1 MPVQINGNTL
11 KHIIISASNNLY
23 NNRKAVDDLNV
34 FPVPDGD
41 TGTNMSLTISAVK
54 KVLLDVD
61 TLNCGEVAKYASSAS
76 LRGARGNSGVILS
89 QLFKG
94 FYTAIADCETIN
106 IEDIKRAMESA
117 KDAAYNA
124 VSKPTEGTVLTVAR
138 VMAEKAA
145 EYDENNGDITLFL
158 KYIVKEG
165 NKILAATTDMLPQLR
180 MANVVD
186 AGGKGLMV
194 VMEGALY
201 YLENGSIVPC
211 KENIKAKEKK
221 GTKKQSKE
229 DIKFGYCT
237 EFIINKKETEM
248 NWQKLKAKLEKI
260 GDCVVVVDDFD
271 IIKVHVHTNNPGI
284 ALEEAIKYGSLIN
297 IKIDNMREQAH
308 NETVVN
314 EQPKQEMPKIKNA
327 FITVSAGEGLSQ
339 MFTELGC
346 TGIITG
352 GQTMNPSTED
362 FMSEIEKINAENIFI
377 LPNNKKII
385 MAAQQAV
392 DITDKNV
399 VVIKTRS
406 IVQGIAAMIAY
417 DEEASFEENTE
428 AMNSAIEEITSASV
442 TFAARDCVLDELEI
456 KENDVMGL
464 IEGKINLI
472 GNSPEKVCK
481 EIVQRLVNDETSSI
495 SIYRGEDAKEDLADA
510 LLEELEALYPDLD
523 VNIYYGGQP
532 LYYYYISAE

>member
-1 MPVQINGNTL
+1 MPAQINGNTL

-61 TLNCGEVAKYASSAS
+61 SLNCGEVARFASSAS

-94 FYTAIADCETIN
+94 FYVTVAECETID
-106 IEDIKRAMESA
+106 IETIKKAFDSA

-124 VSKPTEGTVLTVAR
+124 VSKPTEGTILTVAR

-145 EYDENNGDITLFL
+145 EYESNDGDITAFL
-158 KYIVKEG
+158 KYVVKEG
-165 NKILAATTDMLPQLR
+165 NKILDATTQMLPQLK

-186 AGGKGLMV
+186 AGGKGLMTIL
-194 VMEGALY
+194 EGALY
-201 YLENGSIVPC
+201 YLENGSIVAC

-221 GTKKQSKE
+221 EVKE
-229 DIKFGYCT
+229 QPEEEIKFGYCT

-284 ALEEAIKYGSLIN
+284 ALEEAVKYGSLIN

-308 NETVVN
+308 NETMFEN
-314 EQPKQEMPKIKNA
+314 KPAKEEPKVKNA

-346 TGIITG
+346 QGIITG

-362 FMSEIEKINAENIFI
+362 FMSEIEKLNAENIFI
-377 LPNNKKII
+377 LPNNKNII

-392 DITDKNV
+392 EISDKNV
-399 VVIKTRS
+399 VVIPSRS
-406 IVQGIAAMIAY
+406 IVQGITAMIAY
-417 DEEASFEENTE
+417 DEEAEFEENKE
-428 AMNSAIEEITSASV
+428 AMTAALDEITSASV
-442 TFAARDCVLDELEI
+442 TFAARDCVLDDLEI

-481 EIVQRLVNDETSSI
+481 EIIGRLVSDDTTSI
-495 SIYRGEDAKEDLADA
+495 SVYRGEDVSEETAEKLC
-510 LLEELEALYPDLD
+510 EELEELYPDLD
-523 VNIYYGGQP
+523 VNVYFGGQP

>member
-23 NNRKAVDDLNV
+23 NNRKTVDDLNV

-61 TLNCGEVAKYASSAS
+61 SLNCGEVARFASSAS

-94 FYTAIADCETIN
+94 FYVTVAECETID
-106 IEDIKRAMESA
+106 IETIKKAFDSA
-117 KDAAYNA
+117 KDSAYNA
-124 VSKPTEGTVLTVAR
+124 VSKPTEGTILTVAR

-145 EYDENNGDITLFL
+145 EYESNDGDITAFL
-158 KYIVKEG
+158 KYVVKEG
-165 NKILAATTDMLPQLR
+165 NKILDATTQMLPQLK

-186 AGGKGLMV
+186 AGGKGLMTIL
-194 VMEGALY
+194 EGALY
-201 YLENGSIVPC
+201 YLETGSIVPC

-221 GTKKQSKE
+221 EAKQQADE
-229 DIKFGYCT
+229 EIKFGYCT

-284 ALEEAIKYGSLIN
+284 ALEEAVKYGSLVN

-308 NETVVN
+308 NETMF
-314 EQPKQEMPKIKNA
+314 ESQPQKEEPKIKNA

-346 TGIITG
+346 QGIITG

-362 FMSEIEKINAENIFI
+362 FIREIESLNAENIFI
-377 LPNNKKII
+377 LPNNKNII
-385 MAAQQAV
+385 MAAEQAV
-392 DITDKNV
+392 DISDKNV
-399 VVIKTRS
+399 IVIPSRS

-417 DEEASFEENTE
+417 DEEASFEDNKENMT
-428 AMNSAIEEITSASV
+428 SALDEITSASV
-442 TFAARDCVLDELEI
+442 TFAARDCILDELEI
-456 KENDVMGL
+456 KEKDVMGL

-472 GNSPEKVCK
+472 GNNPEKVCK
-481 EIVQRLVNDETSSI
+481 EIIGRLVDDDTSSI
-495 SIYRGEDAKEDLADA
+495 SVYRGEDVTEETADKLA
-510 LLEELEALYPDLD
+510 EELEKIYPDLD
-523 VNIYYGGQP
+523 VNVYYGGQP

>member
-1 MPVQINGNTL
+1 MPAQINGNTL

-54 KVLLDVD
+54 KVLLDVES
-61 TLNCGEVAKYASSAS
+61 LSCGEVAKFASSAS

-94 FYTAIADCETIN
+94 FYTAVSDHETID
-106 IEDIKRAMESA
+106 IEVIKNAFESA
-117 KDAAYNA
+117 KDSAYNA
-124 VSKPTEGTVLTVAR
+124 VSKPTEGTILTVAR
-138 VMAEKAA
+138 VMAEKAMQ
-145 EYDENNGDITLFL
+145 YDSADGDITAFL

-165 NKILAATTDMLPQLR
+165 NKTLDATTDMLPQLK

-194 VMEGALY
+194 ILEGALY
-201 YLENGSIVPC
+201 YLQNGSIVAC

-221 GTKKQSKE
+221 EKPQSE
-229 DIKFGYCT
+229 QDIKYGYCT

-248 NWQKLKAKLEKI
+248 NWQKLKGKLEKI

-271 IIKVHVHTNNPGI
+271 IIKVHVHTNNPGVAI
-284 ALEEAIKYGSLIN
+284 EEALKYGSLIN

-308 NETVVN
+308 NESSFSATPVK
-314 EQPKQEMPKIKNA
+314 EEPKIKNA
-327 FITVSAGEGLSQ
+327 FVTVSAGEGLSQ

-346 TGIITG
+346 QGIIVG

-362 FMSEIEKINAENIFI
+362 FMAEIEKLNAENIFL
-377 LPNNKKII
+377 LPNNKNII

-392 DITDKNV
+392 DISDKNV
-399 VVIKTRS
+399 VVIPSRS
-406 IVQGIAAMIAY
+406 IVQGITAMIAY
-417 DEEASFEENTE
+417 DEEASFEDNTE
-428 AMNSAIEEITSASV
+428 AMTSALDDITSASV
-442 TFAARDCVLDELEI
+442 TFAARDCILDELEI
-456 KENDVMGL
+456 KENDIMGL

-472 GNSPEKVCK
+472 GNNPEKVCK
-481 EIVQRLVNDETSSI
+481 EIIGRMVNDETSSI
-495 SIYRGEDAKEDLADA
+495 SVYRGEAVDEDTADKLAEE
-510 LLEELEALYPDLD
+510 LEELYPELD
-523 VNIYYGGQP
+523 VNVYYGGQP

>member
-1 MPVQINGNTL
+1 MPAQINGNTL

-61 TLNCGEVAKYASSAS
+61 SLNCGEVARFASSAS

-94 FYTAIADCETIN
+94 FYVTAAECETID
-106 IEDIKRAMESA
+106 IETIKNAFDSA

-124 VSKPTEGTVLTVAR
+124 VSKPTEGTILTVAR

-145 EYDENNGDITLFL
+145 EYESNDGDITAFL
-158 KYIVKEG
+158 KYVVKEG
-165 NKILAATTDMLPQLR
+165 NKILDATTQMLPQLK

-186 AGGKGLMV
+186 AGGKGLMTIL
-194 VMEGALY
+194 EGALY
-201 YLENGSIVPC
+201 YLENGSIVAC

-221 GTKKQSKE
+221 EVKE
-229 DIKFGYCT
+229 QPEEEIKFGYCT

-284 ALEEAIKYGSLIN
+284 ALEEAVKYGSLIN

-308 NETVVN
+308 NETMFEN
-314 EQPKQEMPKIKNA
+314 KPEKEEPKVKNA

-346 TGIITG
+346 QGIITG

-362 FMSEIEKINAENIFI
+362 FMSEIEKLNAENIFI
-377 LPNNKKII
+377 LPNNKNII

-392 DITDKNV
+392 EISDKNV
-399 VVIKTRS
+399 VVIPSRS
-406 IVQGIAAMIAY
+406 IVQGITAMIAY
-417 DEEASFEENTE
+417 DEEAELEENKE
-428 AMNSAIEEITSASV
+428 AMTAALDEITSASV
-442 TFAARDCVLDELEI
+442 TFAARDCVLDDLEI

-481 EIVQRLVNDETSSI
+481 EIIGRLVSDDTTSI
-495 SIYRGEDAKEDLADA
+495 SVYRGEDVSEETAEKLC
-510 LLEELEALYPDLD
+510 EELEELYPDLD
-523 VNIYYGGQP
+523 VNVYFGGQP

>member
-23 NNRKAVDDLNV
+23 NNRKTVDDLNV

-61 TLNCGEVAKYASSAS
+61 SLNCGEVARFASSAS

-94 FYTAIADCETIN
+94 FYTAVADCDTID
-106 IEDIKRAMESA
+106 IDDIKRAMESA

-124 VSKPTEGTVLTVAR
+124 VSKPAEGTILTVAR
-138 VMAEKAA
+138 VMAEKASDY
-145 EYDENNGDITLFL
+145 ESSDGDITLFL

-165 NKILAATTDMLPQLR
+165 NKILDATTNMLPQLK

-186 AGGKGLMV
+186 AGGKGLMT

-211 KENIKAKEKK
+211 KENLKAKEKK
-221 GTKKQSKE
+221 EAKKQQDE
-229 DIKFGYCT
+229 EIKFGYCT

-248 NWQKLKAKLEKI
+248 NWQKLKSKLEKI

-271 IIKVHVHTNNPGI
+271 IIKVHIHTNNPGVAI
-284 ALEEAIKYGSLIN
+284 EEAIKYGSLIN

-308 NETVVN
+308 NETVVA
-314 EQPKQEMPKIKNA
+314 EEKTPEAPMIKNA

-362 FMSEIEKINAENIFI
+362 FMAEIEKINAENIFI
-377 LPNNKKII
+377 LPNNKNII

-392 DITDKNV
+392 DISDKNV
-399 VVIKTRS
+399 VVIKSRS

-417 DEEASFEENTE
+417 DEEAGFEENKE
-428 AMNSAIEEITSASV
+428 AMEGAIEEITSASV
-442 TFAARDCVLDELEI
+442 TFAARDCVLDDLDI

-464 IEGKINLI
+464 VEGKINLI

-481 EIVQRLVNDETSSI
+481 EIIERLVNDETTSVSV
-495 SIYRGEDAKEDLADA
+495 YRGEDVSEDTADK
-510 LLEELEALYPDLD
+510 LLEELEELYPDLD
-523 VNIYYGGQP
+523 VNVYYGGQP
-532 LYYYYISAE
+532 LYYYYISVE

>member
-1 MPVQINGNTL
+1 MPAQINGNTL

-61 TLNCGEVAKYASSAS
+61 SLNCGEVARFASSAS

-94 FYTAIADCETIN
+94 FYVTVAECETID
-106 IEDIKRAMESA
+106 IETIKKAFDSA

-124 VSKPTEGTVLTVAR
+124 VSKPTEGTILTVAR

-145 EYDENNGDITLFL
+145 EYESNDGDITAFL
-158 KYIVKEG
+158 KYVVKEG
-165 NKILAATTDMLPQLR
+165 NKILDATTQMLPQLK

-186 AGGKGLMV
+186 AGGKGLMTIL
-194 VMEGALY
+194 EGALY
-201 YLENGSIVPC
+201 YLENGSIVAC

-221 GTKKQSKE
+221 EVKE
-229 DIKFGYCT
+229 QPEEEIKFGYCT

-284 ALEEAIKYGSLIN
+284 ALEEAVKYGSLIN

-308 NETVVN
+308 NETMFEN
-314 EQPKQEMPKIKNA
+314 KPEKEEPKVKNA

-346 TGIITG
+346 QGIITG

-362 FMSEIEKINAENIFI
+362 FMSEIEKLNAENIFI
-377 LPNNKKII
+377 LPNNKNII

-392 DITDKNV
+392 EISDKNV
-399 VVIKTRS
+399 VVIPSRS
-406 IVQGIAAMIAY
+406 IVQGITAMIAY
-417 DEEASFEENTE
+417 DEEAELEENKE
-428 AMNSAIEEITSASV
+428 AMTAALDEITSASV
-442 TFAARDCVLDELEI
+442 TFAARDCVLDDLEI

-481 EIVQRLVNDETSSI
+481 EIIGRLVSDDTTSI
-495 SIYRGEDAKEDLADA
+495 SVYRGEDVSEETAEKLC
-510 LLEELEALYPDLD
+510 EELEELYPDLD
-523 VNIYYGGQP
+523 VNVYFGGQP

>member
-61 TLNCGEVAKYASSAS
+61 SLNCGEVARFASSAS

-94 FYTAIADCETIN
+94 FYVTVAECETID
-106 IEDIKRAMESA
+106 IETIKKAFDSA

-124 VSKPTEGTVLTVAR
+124 VSKPTEGTILTVAR

-145 EYDENNGDITLFL
+145 EYESNDGDITAFL
-158 KYIVKEG
+158 KYVVKEG
-165 NKILAATTDMLPQLR
+165 NKILDATTQMLPQLK

-186 AGGKGLMV
+186 AGGKGLMTIL
-194 VMEGALY
+194 EGALY
-201 YLENGSIVPC
+201 YLENGSIVAC

-221 GTKKQSKE
+221 EVKE
-229 DIKFGYCT
+229 QPEEEIKFGYCT

-271 IIKVHVHTNNPGI
+271 IIKVHDHTNNPGI
-284 ALEEAIKYGSLIN
+284 ALEEAVKYGSLIN

-308 NETVVN
+308 NETMFEN
-314 EQPKQEMPKIKNA
+314 KPAKEEPKVKNA

-346 TGIITG
+346 QGIITG

-362 FMSEIEKINAENIFI
+362 FMSEIEKLNAENIFI
-377 LPNNKKII
+377 LPNNKNII

-392 DITDKNV
+392 EISDKNV
-399 VVIKTRS
+399 VVIPSRS
-406 IVQGIAAMIAY
+406 IVQGITAMIAY
-417 DEEASFEENTE
+417 DEEAELEENKE
-428 AMNSAIEEITSASV
+428 AMTAALDEITSASV
-442 TFAARDCVLDELEI
+442 TFAARDCVLDDLEI

-481 EIVQRLVNDETSSI
+481 EIIGRLVSDDTTSI
-495 SIYRGEDAKEDLADA
+495 SVYRGEDVSEETAEKLC
-510 LLEELEALYPDLD
+510 EELEELYPDLD
-523 VNIYYGGQP
+523 VNVYFGGQP

>member
-1 MPVQINGNTL
+1 MPAQINGNTL

-61 TLNCGEVAKYASSAS
+61 SLNCGEVARFASSAS

-94 FYTAIADCETIN
+94 FYVTVAECETID
-106 IEDIKRAMESA
+106 IETIKKAFDSA

-124 VSKPTEGTVLTVAR
+124 VSKPTEGTILTVAR

-145 EYDENNGDITLFL
+145 EYESNDGDITAFL
-158 KYIVKEG
+158 KYVVKEG
-165 NKILAATTDMLPQLR
+165 NKILDATTQMLPQLK

-186 AGGKGLMV
+186 AGGKGLMTIL
-194 VMEGALY
+194 EGALY
-201 YLENGSIVPC
+201 YLENGSIVAC

-221 GTKKQSKE
+221 EVKE
-229 DIKFGYCT
+229 QHEEEIKFGYCT

-284 ALEEAIKYGSLIN
+284 ALEEAVKYGSLIN

-308 NETVVN
+308 NETMFEN
-314 EQPKQEMPKIKNA
+314 KPEKEEPKVKNA

-346 TGIITG
+346 QGIITG

-362 FMSEIEKINAENIFI
+362 FMSEIEKQNAENIFI
-377 LPNNKKII
+377 LPNNKNII

-392 DITDKNV
+392 EISDKNV
-399 VVIKTRS
+399 VVIPSRS
-406 IVQGIAAMIAY
+406 IVQGITAMIAY
-417 DEEASFEENTE
+417 DEEAEFEENKE
-428 AMNSAIEEITSASV
+428 AMTAALDEITSASV
-442 TFAARDCVLDELEI
+442 TFAARDCVLDDLEI

-481 EIVQRLVNDETSSI
+481 EIIGRLVSDDTTSI
-495 SIYRGEDAKEDLADA
+495 SVYRGEDVSEETAEKLA
-510 LLEELEALYPDLD
+510 EELEKLYPDLD
-523 VNIYYGGQP
+523 VNVYFGGQP

>member
-1 MPVQINGNTL
+1 VQ
-11 KHIIISASNNLY
+11 
-23 NNRKAVDDLNV
+23 
-34 FPVPDGD
+34 
-41 TGTNMSLTISAVK
+41 
-54 KVLLDVD
+54 
-61 TLNCGEVAKYASSAS
+61 E
-76 LRGARGNSGVILS
+76 
-89 QLFKG
+89 Q
-94 FYTAIADCETIN
+94 E
-106 IEDIKRAMESA
+106 E
-117 KDAAYNA
+117 
-124 VSKPTEGTVLTVAR
+124 
-138 VMAEKAA
+138 
-145 EYDENNGDITLFL
+145 
-158 KYIVKEG
+158 
-165 NKILAATTDMLPQLR
+165 
-180 MANVVD
+180 
-186 AGGKGLMV
+186 
-194 VMEGALY
+194 
-201 YLENGSIVPC
+201 
-211 KENIKAKEKK
+211 
-221 GTKKQSKE
+221 
-229 DIKFGYCT
+229 IKFGYCT

-248 NWQKLKAKLEKI
+248 NWQKLKSKLEKI

-377 LPNNKKII
+377 LPNNKNII

-510 LLEELEALYPDLD
+510 LLEELEELYPDLD
-523 VNIYYGGQP
+523 VNMYYGGQP
-532 LYYYYISAE
+532 LYYYISAE

>member
-1 MPVQINGNTL
+1 MPAQINGNTL

-23 NNRKAVDDLNV
+23 NNRKMVDDLNV

-61 TLNCGEVAKYASSAS
+61 SLSCGEIARFASSAS

-94 FYTAIADCETIN
+94 FYTTVSECETVN
-106 IEDIKRAMESA
+106 IEILKEAFESA
-117 KDAAYNA
+117 KNSAYNA
-124 VSKPTEGTVLTVAR
+124 VSKPTEGTILTVAR
-138 VMAEKAA
+138 VMAEKAMQ
-145 EYDENNGDITLFL
+145 YDSTNTDITAFL
-158 KYIVKEG
+158 KYVVKEG
-165 NKILAATTDMLPQLR
+165 NNILSETTQMLPQLK

-186 AGGKGLMV
+186 AGGKGLMTIL
-194 VMEGALY
+194 EGALY
-201 YLENGSIVPC
+201 YLENGSIVSC

-221 GTKKQSKE
+221 ENKPQE
-229 DIKFGYCT
+229 QEEIKFGYCT

-308 NETVVN
+308 NETIAQ
-314 EQPKQEMPKIKNA
+314 EEPKQQKPKVKNA

-346 TGIITG
+346 QGIITG

-362 FMSEIEKINAENIFI
+362 FMEEIEKLNAENIFI
-377 LPNNKKII
+377 LPNNKNII

-392 DITDKNV
+392 DISDKNV
-399 VVIKTRS
+399 AVIPSRS

-417 DEEASFEENTE
+417 DEEADFEENKE
-428 AMNSAIEEITSASV
+428 AMTCAIEEITSASV

-464 IEGKINLI
+464 IEGKINMI

-481 EIVQRLVNDETSSI
+481 EIINRIVNDDVTSI
-495 SIYRGEDAKEDLADA
+495 SVYRGEDVSEETADK
-510 LLEELEALYPDLD
+510 LSDDLEELYPELD
-523 VNIYYGGQP
+523 VNVYYGGQP
-532 LYYYYISAE
+532 LYYYYISIE

>member
-1 MPVQINGNTL
+1 MPAQINGNTL

-61 TLNCGEVAKYASSAS
+61 SLNCGEVARFASSAS

-94 FYTAIADCETIN
+94 FYVTVAECETID
-106 IEDIKRAMESA
+106 IETIKKAFDSA

-124 VSKPTEGTVLTVAR
+124 VSKPTEGTILTVAR

-145 EYDENNGDITLFL
+145 EYESNDGDITAFL
-158 KYIVKEG
+158 KYVVKEG
-165 NKILAATTDMLPQLR
+165 NKILDATTQMLPQLK

-186 AGGKGLMV
+186 AGGKGLMTIL
-194 VMEGALY
+194 EGALY
-201 YLENGSIVPC
+201 YLENGSIVAC

-221 GTKKQSKE
+221 EVKE
-229 DIKFGYCT
+229 QPEEEIKFGYCT

-284 ALEEAIKYGSLIN
+284 ALEEAVKYGSLIN

-308 NETVVN
+308 NETMFEN
-314 EQPKQEMPKIKNA
+314 KPAKEEPKVKNA

-346 TGIITG
+346 QGIITG

-362 FMSEIEKINAENIFI
+362 FMSEIEKLNAENIFI
-377 LPNNKKII
+377 LPNNKNII

-392 DITDKNV
+392 EISDKNV
-399 VVIKTRS
+399 VVIPSRS
-406 IVQGIAAMIAY
+406 IVQGITAMIAY
-417 DEEASFEENTE
+417 DEEAEFEENKE
-428 AMNSAIEEITSASV
+428 AMTAALDEITSASV
-442 TFAARDCVLDELEI
+442 TFAARDCVLDDLEI

-481 EIVQRLVNDETSSI
+481 EIIGRLVSDDTTSI
-495 SIYRGEDAKEDLADA
+495 SVYRGEDVSEETAEKLC
-510 LLEELEALYPDLD
+510 EELEEFYPDLD
-523 VNIYYGGQP
+523 VNVYFGGQP

>member
-1 MPVQINGNTL
+1 
-11 KHIIISASNNLY
+11 
-23 NNRKAVDDLNV
+23 
-34 FPVPDGD
+34 
-41 TGTNMSLTISAVK
+41 
-54 KVLLDVD
+54 
-61 TLNCGEVAKYASSAS
+61 
-76 LRGARGNSGVILS
+76 
-89 QLFKG
+89 
-94 FYTAIADCETIN
+94 
-106 IEDIKRAMESA
+106 
-117 KDAAYNA
+117 
-124 VSKPTEGTVLTVAR
+124 
-138 VMAEKAA
+138 MAEKAA
-145 EYDENNGDITLFL
+145 EYDSSNDITLFL

-165 NKILAATTDMLPQLR
+165 NKILAETTDMLPQLK

-194 VMEGALY
+194 IMEGALY

-221 GTKKQSKE
+221 EAKVQE
-229 DIKFGYCT
+229 QEEIKFGYCT

-248 NWQKLKAKLEKI
+248 NWQKLKSKLEKI

-271 IIKVHVHTNNPGI
+271 IIKVHVHTNNPGV

-377 LPNNKKII
+377 LPNNKNII

>member
-1 MPVQINGNTL
+1 MPAQINGNTL

-61 TLNCGEVAKYASSAS
+61 SLNCGEVARFASSAS

-94 FYTAIADCETIN
+94 FYVTVAECETID
-106 IEDIKRAMESA
+106 IETIKKAFDSA

-124 VSKPTEGTVLTVAR
+124 VSKPTEGTILTVAR

-145 EYDENNGDITLFL
+145 EYESNDGDITAFL
-158 KYIVKEG
+158 KYVVKEG
-165 NKILAATTDMLPQLR
+165 NKILDATTQMLPQLK

-186 AGGKGLMV
+186 AGGKGLMTIL
-194 VMEGALY
+194 EGALY
-201 YLENGSIVPC
+201 YLENGSIVAC

-221 GTKKQSKE
+221 EVKE
-229 DIKFGYCT
+229 QPEEEIKFGYCT

-284 ALEEAIKYGSLIN
+284 ALEEAVKYGSLIN

-308 NETVVN
+308 NETMFEN
-314 EQPKQEMPKIKNA
+314 KPAKEEPKVKNA

-346 TGIITG
+346 QGIITG

-362 FMSEIEKINAENIFI
+362 FMSEIEKLNAENIFI
-377 LPNNKKII
+377 LPNNKNII

-392 DITDKNV
+392 EISDKNV
-399 VVIKTRS
+399 VVIPSRS
-406 IVQGIAAMIAY
+406 IVQGITAMIAY
-417 DEEASFEENTE
+417 DEEAELEENKE
-428 AMNSAIEEITSASV
+428 AMTAALDEITSASV
-442 TFAARDCVLDELEI
+442 TFAARDCVLDDLEI

-481 EIVQRLVNDETSSI
+481 EIIGRLVSDDTTSI
-495 SIYRGEDAKEDLADA
+495 SVYRGEDVSEETAEKLC
-510 LLEELEALYPDLD
+510 EELEELYPDLD
-523 VNIYYGGQP
+523 VNVYFGGQP

>member
-1 MPVQINGNTL
+1 MPAQINGNTL

-61 TLNCGEVAKYASSAS
+61 SLNCGEVARFASSAS

-94 FYTAIADCETIN
+94 FYVTVAECETID
-106 IEDIKRAMESA
+106 IETIKKAFDSA

-124 VSKPTEGTVLTVAR
+124 VSKPTEGTILTVAR

-145 EYDENNGDITLFL
+145 EYESNDGDITAFL
-158 KYIVKEG
+158 KYVVKEG
-165 NKILAATTDMLPQLR
+165 NKILDATTQMLPQLK

-186 AGGKGLMV
+186 AGGKGLMTIL
-194 VMEGALY
+194 EGALY
-201 YLENGSIVPC
+201 YLENGSIVAC

-221 GTKKQSKE
+221 EVKE
-229 DIKFGYCT
+229 QPEEEIKFGYCT

-271 IIKVHVHTNNPGI
+271 IIKVHVHTNNPGV
-284 ALEEAIKYGSLIN
+284 ALEEAVKYGSLIN

-308 NETVVN
+308 NETMFEN
-314 EQPKQEMPKIKNA
+314 KPAKEEPKVKNA

-346 TGIITG
+346 QGIITG

-362 FMSEIEKINAENIFI
+362 FMSEIEKLNAENIFI
-377 LPNNKKII
+377 LPNNKNII

-392 DITDKNV
+392 EISDKNV
-399 VVIKTRS
+399 VVIPSRS
-406 IVQGIAAMIAY
+406 IVQGITAMIAY
-417 DEEASFEENTE
+417 DEEAEFEENKE
-428 AMNSAIEEITSASV
+428 AMTAALDEITSASV
-442 TFAARDCVLDELEI
+442 TFAARDCVLDDLEI

-472 GNSPEKVCK
+472 GNIPEKVCK
-481 EIVQRLVNDETSSI
+481 EIIGRLVSDDTTSI
-495 SIYRGEDAKEDLADA
+495 SVYRGEDVSEETAEKLC
-510 LLEELEALYPDLD
+510 EELEELYPDLD
-523 VNIYYGGQP
+523 VNVYFGGQP

>member
-1 MPVQINGNTL
+1 MINGNTL
-11 KHIIISASNNLY
+11 RDALLSGANNIV
-23 NNRKAVDDLNV
+23 NCRQAVDELNV

-61 TLNCGEVAKYASSAS
+61 SLNCGEVARFASSAS

-94 FYTAIADCETIN
+94 FYVTVAECETID
-106 IEDIKRAMESA
+106 IETIKKAFDSA

-124 VSKPTEGTVLTVAR
+124 VSKPTEGTILTVAR

-145 EYDENNGDITLFL
+145 EYESNDGDITAFL
-158 KYIVKEG
+158 KYVVKEG
-165 NKILAATTDMLPQLR
+165 NKILDATTQMLPQLK

-186 AGGKGLMV
+186 AGGKGLMTIL
-194 VMEGALY
+194 EGALY
-201 YLENGSIVPC
+201 YLENGSIVAC

-221 GTKKQSKE
+221 EVKE
-229 DIKFGYCT
+229 QPEEEIKFGYCT

-248 NWQKLKAKLEKI
+248 NWQKLKATLEKI

-271 IIKVHVHTNNPGI
+271 IIKVHVHTNYPGI
-284 ALEEAIKYGSLIN
+284 ALEEAVKYGSLIN

-308 NETVVN
+308 NETMFEN
-314 EQPKQEMPKIKNA
+314 KPEKEEPKVKNA

-346 TGIITG
+346 QGIITG

-362 FMSEIEKINAENIFI
+362 FMSEIEKLNAENIFI
-377 LPNNKKII
+377 LPNNKNII

-392 DITDKNV
+392 EISDKNV
-399 VVIKTRS
+399 VVIPSRS
-406 IVQGIAAMIAY
+406 IVQGITAMIAY
-417 DEEASFEENTE
+417 DEEAELEENKE
-428 AMNSAIEEITSASV
+428 AMTAALDEITSASV
-442 TFAARDCVLDELEI
+442 TFAARDCVLDDLEI

-481 EIVQRLVNDETSSI
+481 EIIGRLVSDDTTSI
-495 SIYRGEDAKEDLADA
+495 SVYRGEDVSEETAEKLC
-510 LLEELEALYPDLD
+510 EELEELYPDLD
-523 VNIYYGGQP
+523 VNVYFGGQP